1 LFVITFDHKFDVF
14 YLHSTTTPET
24 HSPLPPTSLSSFPP
38 TKVVKYFKYC
48 DRALALVIDLL
59 QKPQTQPQLR
69 KLSEAQLAQAVS
81 AKTCEELWQAVGR
94 DFWVVTPCHCISG
107 NGDDG
112 SGGGGGGGSGGGG
125 GVGGGGVGGG
135 GGGSGARQVMEG
147 TRLMLTRAETVAPG
161 YQFTI
166 HTPGTPARWRQYDE
180 ELEALFT
187 RLQEVAFGAD
197 GGSYSGASA
206 SVGASGDTPDGVAGG
221 VSGGDPTDTSGGAV
235 GVEAGSEEEVL
246 VELAMTFF
254 FYWVNF
260 GPLSRGSAATGYAV
274 RHFY

>member
-1 LFVITFDHKFDVF
+1 
-14 YLHSTTTPET
+14 
-24 HSPLPPTSLSSFPP
+24 
-38 TKVVKYFKYC
+38 
-48 DRALALVIDLL
+48 
-59 QKPQTQPQLR
+59 
-69 KLSEAQLAQAVS
+69 
-81 AKTCEELWQAVGR
+81 
-94 DFWVVTPCHCISG
+94 
-107 NGDDG
+107 
-112 SGGGGGGGSGGGG
+112 
-125 GVGGGGVGGG
+125 
-135 GGGSGARQVMEG
+135 VMEG

-206 SVGASGDTPDGVAGG
+206 SVGASGDTPGGVA
-221 VSGGDPTDTSGGAV
+221 GGDPTDASDGAV

-274 RHFY
+274 RHLISPLCILVHVNIQTHLPTMHALFSAGLVCAPPLRGARLRRQHSDGRAAGLGVHPLPDTPAIHR

>member
-1 LFVITFDHKFDVF
+1 
-14 YLHSTTTPET
+14 
-24 HSPLPPTSLSSFPP
+24 
-38 TKVVKYFKYC
+38 
-48 DRALALVIDLL
+48 
-59 QKPQTQPQLR
+59 
-69 KLSEAQLAQAVS
+69 
-81 AKTCEELWQAVGR
+81 
-94 DFWVVTPCHCISG
+94 
-107 NGDDG
+107 
-112 SGGGGGGGSGGGG
+112 
-125 GVGGGGVGGG
+125 
-135 GGGSGARQVMEG
+135 
-147 TRLMLTRAETVAPG
+147 MLTRAETVAPG

-197 GGSYSGASA
+197 GGSYSG
-206 SVGASGDTPDGVAGG
+206 VVGG
-221 VSGGDPTDTSGGAV
+221 VSGGDPTDASGGAV